1 MKNEIKNIVTKEFK
15 NRKYDTSSLMQRG
28 VGDVIET
35 NISQFLLNYKSDFLV
50 EKASSKRSVE
60 DVKIK
65 KNGNVYI
72 VDVKTHN
79 VDSEF
84 SMPNLISI
92 DRVRKNVI
100 PNSYIVYI
108 FVDYKTTDNIT
119 EITDIN
125 VFYIEDLS
133 WDILTISNLGKGQLQ
148 IKNANKQIKT
158 TTIGRDEWMKTLKE
172 NVLVYYDKL
181 IKKIEDVYKKE
192 WSE

>member
-158 TTIGRDEWMKTLKE
+158 TTIGRDEWMRTLKE
-172 NVLVYYDKL
+172 NALVYYDKL
-181 IKKIEDVYKKE
+181 IKKIEDKYKKE
-192 WSE
+192 WS

>member
-15 NRKYDTSSLMQRG
+15 NKKYDTSSLMQRG

-133 WDILTISNLGKGQLQ
+133 WDILTISNIGKGQLQ
-148 IKNANKQIKT
+148 IKNANKKIKT

>member
-72 VDVKTHN
+72 VDIKTHN

-133 WDILTISNLGKGQLQ
+133 WDILTISNIGKGQLQ
-148 IKNANKQIKT
+148 IKNANKKIKT